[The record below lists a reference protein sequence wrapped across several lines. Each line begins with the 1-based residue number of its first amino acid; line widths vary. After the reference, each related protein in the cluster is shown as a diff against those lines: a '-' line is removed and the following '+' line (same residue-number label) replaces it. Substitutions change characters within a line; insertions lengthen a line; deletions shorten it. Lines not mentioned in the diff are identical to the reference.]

1 MPSLKFILLFF
12 IVASIAACTSSNAE
26 NKGKEQP
33 LEITAASTKE
43 KAENKEEAKEE
54 KLTDT
59 SPIET
64 PKVAV
69 AEVKKE
75 KNIEKKKEERRDSPF
90 DNSDKYTLNPFGP
103 GAKGS
108 GGSFGNDNGEWGN
121 GAGSVPGTGIKAN
134 PNRVR
139 LSEPSVTHIASEE
152 EVIVVLKLTVN
163 AAGKVLSATRSSLT
177 TTTDTRIINQVIT
190 AVKNQVKYNETPGA
204 ELESQVIMVLIPA
217 VAIEQEEE
225 R

>member
-12 IVASIAACTSSNAE
+12 FAANMAACTSSKTE
-26 NKGKEQP
+26 SRKEDQP
-33 LEITAASTKE
+33 LEKTATNTKDKAKE
-43 KAENKEEAKEE
+43 KEEVKEE
-54 KLTDT
+54 KFTVTD
-59 SPIET
+59 PVET

-69 AEVKKE
+69 AKVKKD

-90 DNSDKYTLNPFGP
+90 DNSYKDAPNPFGP
-103 GAKGS
+103 GAKGA

-121 GAGSVPGTGIKAN
+121 GTGSGPGTGIKAN
-134 PNRVR
+134 PNRIR
-139 LSEPSVTHIASEE
+139 LSEPSVSHIASEK

-217 VAIEQEEE
+217 VAIEQE
-225 R
+225 

>member
-12 IVASIAACTSSNAE
+12 IVASIAACTSPKAE
-26 NKGKEQP
+26 SRKEDQP
-33 LEITAASTKE
+33 LETTATSTKD
-43 KAENKEEAKEE
+43 KAENKEEE
-54 KLTDT
+54 KGEKRTDT
-59 SPIET
+59 APIET
-64 PKVAV
+64 SKVAV

-75 KNIEKKKEERRDSPF
+75 KNIEEKKEERRDSPF

-108 GGSFGNDNGEWGN
+108 GGGFGNDNG
-121 GAGSVPGTGIKAN
+121 GSGIGYGEGTVPKPN
-134 PNRVR
+134 PKRIR
-139 LSEPSVTHIASEE
+139 LSEPSVSHIASEE

-190 AVKNQVKYNETPGA
+190 AVKDQVKYNETPGA
-204 ELESQVIMVLIPA
+204 ELESQMITVLIPA
-217 VAIEQEEE
+217 VTIKQ
-225 R
+225 

>member
-12 IVASIAACTSSNAE
+12 IVASIAACTS
-26 NKGKEQP
+26 P
-33 LEITAASTKE
+33 
-43 KAENKEEAKEE
+43 KAESRKEDQPIEKIATNTKDKAEDKEEAKEG

-59 SPIET
+59 APIET
-64 PKVAV
+64 SKVAV
-69 AEVKKE
+69 AEVKKD
-75 KNIEKKKEERRDSPF
+75 KNIEKKKEERSDSPF
-90 DNSDKYTLNPFGP
+90 DNADKYTLDPFGP
-103 GAKGS
+103 GAKGA
-108 GGSFGNDNGEWGN
+108 GGSFGNDNGSGIGYGE
-121 GAGSVPGTGIKAN
+121 STVPKPN
-134 PNRVR
+134 PNRIR
-139 LSEPSVTHIASEE
+139 LSEPSVAHIASEE

-204 ELESQVIMVLIPA
+204 ELESQMITVLIPA
-217 VAIEQEEE
+217 VTIKQEE